1 MFWLKKP
8 CSIPRDFNS
17 TFQLAPRILSFQVS
31 IILLQSSSLARSV
44 IRWSQL
50 ENWKCFLPIEKSYWA
65 TPQEWKIPL
74 LFCYN
79 NFSSKFTKICLGGLI
94 VPAEV
99 EEAIKM
105 GEMES
110 VSLSKTCD
118 KAIFKSM
125 YTFIFIPRWT
135 NS

>member
-1 MFWLKKP
+1 MTKLK
-8 CSIPRDFNS
+8 IF
-17 TFQLAPRILSFQVS
+17 
-31 IILLQSSSLARSV
+31 
-44 IRWSQL
+44 
-50 ENWKCFLPIEKSYWA
+50 
-65 TPQEWKIPL
+65 
-74 LFCYN
+74 
-79 NFSSKFTKICLGGLI
+79 LGGLI

-125 YTFIFIPRWT
+125 ITLKP
-135 NS
+135 